1 MKVNFFRVTTG
12 TMFATIAA
20 ATSLRQTLDKVAA
33 MAENAMPDLYLPQV
47 DSTADTEASLL
58 GATSPM
64 MSFDWGFDSMGQ
76 HLAQTD
82 NLAEANEKNPPKM
95 APVQKP
101 VKIEA
106 KKL

>member
-1 MKVNFFRVTTG
+1 
-12 TMFATIAA
+12 
-20 ATSLRQTLDKVAA
+20 
-33 MAENAMPDLYLPQV
+33 
-47 DSTADTEASLL
+47 
-58 GATSPM
+58 M
-64 MSFDWGFDSMGQ
+64 MSFDWGFDSMDQQQ

-82 NLAEANEKNPPKM
+82 NLAEANKKNPPKM